1 MPTLKRGS
9 LTLLGGGR
17 RGCACRAAVVAAL
30 TALSLGLSG
39 GIARAELV
47 FLASGR
53 TMTVQSHR
61 FDGDLVVLKLRGG
74 GEITCAASTIDRIAP
89 DDIVLPEPRAEGS
102 TEAIGPVPYGEIIDE
117 AASRVGVDAR
127 LVRAVIQVESAYQA
141 SARSRKGAMGLMQL
155 MPETARRY
163 AVANPYDPG
172 SNIDAGIRHLK
183 TLLDRFELSLALAAY
198 NAGEAAVERFRGIP
212 PYAETQ
218 NYVRQVL
225 RLLGPAPSR

>member
-1 MPTLKRGS
+1 
-9 LTLLGGGR
+9 
-17 RGCACRAAVVAAL
+17 VAAL
-30 TALSLGLSG
+30 TALSLELLG
-39 GIARAELV
+39 GVARAELV

-53 TMTVQSHR
+53 TLTIQSHR
-61 FDGDLVVLKLRGG
+61 VEGELVILNLRGG
-74 GEITCAASTIDRIAP
+74 GEIVCPASTIDRIAP
-89 DDIVLPEPRAEGS
+89 DEVVRPEPRPDGP
-102 TEAIGPVPYGEIIDE
+102 TEVLGPVPYGEIIDE

-127 LVRAVIQVESAYQA
+127 LVRAVIQVESAYQP

-163 AVANPYDPG
+163 SVADPYDPG

-183 TLLDRFELSLALAAY
+183 MLLDRFELSLALAAY

-225 RLLGPAPSR
+225 RLLGPVAAR